1 MRTSPPVVDT
11 DLLARL
17 RADLVTSRFTVAGV
31 GEVLGPM
38 ASAALDRQHPLPA
51 ERVTAQSDDPCAAL
65 VRLFTLGL
73 PVDARDVQGALPTTG
88 VAGLLTLGLVRQ
100 EGDAVVATCDLRP
113 YGPADENWW
122 VASDLAELATGEPL
136 TPDHVLGV
144 GGASTTL
151 ASWTPRGPV
160 ERALDVGTGSGIQAL
175 HLSADANDVVVTD
188 LSERA
193 LAYAIFNSALNGL
206 TWDVRQGSM
215 LEPVEGETFDLIVS
229 NPPFVITPRDG
240 SVPLFEYRD
249 GGAAG
254 DAVVADLITGVGRLL
269 RPGGVA
275 QLLGNWEIARGTDWK
290 DRVGGWVA
298 DSGLDAWVV
307 QRTVQDPAQYAETW
321 ARDGGHHAGT
331 AEFRSMYSAW
341 LDDFAS
347 RDVEAVGFGIITLH
361 RPAEERETFVDLMDV
376 RGPVGDAMGA
386 TVAAGLAAR
395 ERLTTTSNDEL
406 LDTVWAAAD
415 DVTVEQHLL
424 PGSSSPQAVTAVQ
437 GGGLR
442 LRIPLDSYAAAY
454 LGVADG
460 SLSARQALVAIA
472 ALLEEDLDEVVG
484 RVVPMLRYLVANG
497 FLQESS
503 STD

>member
-1 MRTSPPVVDT
+1 MRTSPPVVDAG
-11 DLLARL
+11 LLARL
-17 RADLVTSRFTVAGV
+17 RADLIAARFTPEGV
-31 GEVLGPM
+31 GEVLGPL
-38 ASAALDRQHPLPA
+38 AAAALDRAHPLPA
-51 ERVTAQSDDPCAAL
+51 ERATVESADPCAAL
-65 VRLFTLGL
+65 IRLFTLGL
-73 PVDARDVQGALPTTG
+73 PVDARDVHVALPGTG
-88 VAGLLTLGLVRQ
+88 VAGLLSLGLVRQ

-113 YGPADENWW
+113 YSAGDKDAW

-136 TPDHVLGV
+136 RPDHVLGV

-151 ASWTPRGPV
+151 TSWTPRGPV
-160 ERALDVGTGSGIQAL
+160 ERALDVGTGSGVQAL
-175 HLSADANDVVVTD
+175 HLSADATEVVVSD

-206 TWDVRQGSM
+206 AWDVRQGSM
-215 LEPVEGETFDLIVS
+215 LEPVAGETFDLIVS

-254 DAVVADLITGVGRLL
+254 DAVVADLVTGVGRFL

-275 QLLGNWEIARGTDWK
+275 QLLGNWEISRGTDWR
-290 DRVGGWVA
+290 DRVGAWVA
-298 DSGLDAWVV
+298 ASGLDAWVV

-361 RPAEERETFVDLMDV
+361 RPTEERETFVDLMDV
-376 RGPVGDAMGA
+376 RGPVGNAMG
-386 TVAAGLAAR
+386 TTIAAGLAAR
-395 ERLTTTSNDEL
+395 ERLSSMSDDQL
-406 LDTVWAAAD
+406 LDSVWVAAE
-415 DVTVEQHLL
+415 DVTLEQRLL
-424 PGSSSPQAVTAVQ
+424 PGSSSPEAVTAVQ

-442 LRIPLDSYAAAY
+442 LRVPLDSYAAAY

-460 SLSARQALVAIA
+460 SMSARQALVAIA
-472 ALLEEDLDEVVG
+472 ALLDDDVSGVVR
-484 RVVPMLRYLVANG
+484 RVIPMLRYLVANG
-497 FLQESS
+497 FLR
-503 STD
+503 D